1 MKHKEPK
8 GKKMFKEGTVNGVKC
23 RKEVKLEIACEQNCG
38 FKIGISGFKGRDY
51 KELWSQK
58 PDFS

>member
-1 MKHKEPK
+1 
-8 GKKMFKEGTVNGVKC
+8 MFKEGTVNGVKC